1 MTKHPLRSP
10 GADPRDVVVPEDGPS
25 ASRGGRAGAGPLRFR
40 VLGIEDGMTLRQLLA
55 RRLKV
60 ASTAAAELVRAGG
73 VYVGAVRMCV
83 PTLRVA
89 EGERVTVYR
98 AAAAA
103 RTVDLEALR
112 VVHRDDNC
120 VIVDKPHGVP
130 AAATKASSR
139 GTVAHALVQRLTQE
153 KVARPY
159 VGLVHALATAGAG
172 LAVFTIRGQATESF
186 FKIFAELAMVRRYV
200 VRLAG
205 VMPAVALRCEVG
217 VFATPGGG
225 WRLAR
230 RTDREGLA
238 TTTEV
243 VRLAALDEET
253 LAEVTLT
260 GGGTAG
266 GEAVRLHLGALGLTL
281 VGDAEHGV
289 AGPEVDAPQ
298 VLCLLASHVSF
309 VHPRTGALVEA
320 EAARPGWADLPPR
333 GSSA

>member
-1 MTKHPLRSP
+1 
-10 GADPRDVVVPEDGPS
+10 
-25 ASRGGRAGAGPLRFR
+25 
-40 VLGIEDGMTLRQLLA
+40 VLGVEDGMKLRQLLA

-60 ASTAAAELVRAGG
+60 APTAAAELVRAGG

-103 RTVDLEALR
+103 KPVDLEALR

-130 AAATKASSR
+130 AAATRVSSR
-139 GTVAHALVQRLTQE
+139 GTVAHALVQRLTHE

-159 VGLVHALATAGAG
+159 VGLVHALPTAAAG

-186 FKIFAELAMVRRYV
+186 FKAFAELAMVRRYL
-200 VRLAG
+200 VRIAG
-205 VMPAVALRCEVG
+205 VLPATMACSAGVVAV
-217 VFATPGGG
+217 PGGG

-230 RTDREGLA
+230 GTDREGVA

-281 VGDAEHGV
+281 VGDAEHGG
-289 AGPEVDAPQ
+289 AGPGAEAPQ

-309 VHPRTGALVEA
+309 VHPRTGVVVAVEA
-320 EAARPGWADLPPR
+320 ERPGWANAGASNLPTR
-333 GSSA
+333 GTSA